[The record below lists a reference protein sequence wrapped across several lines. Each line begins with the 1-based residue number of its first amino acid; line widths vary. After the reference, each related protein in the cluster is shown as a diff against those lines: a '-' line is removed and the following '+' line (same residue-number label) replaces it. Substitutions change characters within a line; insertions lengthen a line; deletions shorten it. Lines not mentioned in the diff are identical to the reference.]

1 MTLHDIEGHSLD
13 LLQTTT
19 GLSQQAIRTS
29 VIEARNRIAQLLH
42 PNSPKR
48 PPVKSEGNQ
57 S

>member
-48 PPVKSEGNQ
+48 PPVKSEGN
-57 S
+57 

>member
-29 VIEARNRIAQLLH
+29 VIEARVRLAQIFH
-42 PNSPKR
+42 RESPKR
-48 PPVKSEGNQ
+48 PPIKLEGK
-57 S
+57 